1 MGEWCTK
8 QHGESGLTQKVKESE
23 TNLTQ
28 CEEKVLTF
36 VQNWTPPG
44 KCPLAGNSVGQDG
57 KFLVKYMP
65 KFMEHLHYRIVD
77 VSSVKELCKRWFPKE
92 FSQIPSKKLTHR
104 ALDDIKESIEE
115 LKYYREN
122 IFKSPK

>member
-1 MGEWCTK
+1 
-8 QHGESGLTQKVKESE
+8 
-23 TNLTQ
+23 
-28 CEEKVLTF
+28 
-36 VQNWTPPG
+36 
-44 KCPLAGNSVGQDG
+44 
-57 KFLVKYMP
+57 MP
-65 KFMEHLHYRIVD
+65 KFMEHLHYRIID

-92 FSQIPSKKLTHR
+92 FSQIPSKKLTHC